1 MITIYGMN
9 TCPDCVYVEDQVKG
23 DERYEVVDIG
33 AHVRNLKTFLRL
45 RDASPA
51 FDAAKRVGAVGI
63 PCFVLEDGRVT
74 LRPKRQD
81 CAHGPRMTKALR
93 AVWMEG
99 AVSVMPFC
107 PFCPQTAATASGRSD
122 CLFFI
127 NSL

>member
-1 MITIYGMN
+1 MIAIYGMN

-51 FDAAKRVGAVGI
+51 FDAVKRVGAVGI
-63 PCFVLEDGRVT
+63 PCFVLEGGRVT
-74 LRPKRQD
+74 LRPEEVGLR
-81 CAHGPRMTKALR
+81 ARPRTTKALR

-107 PFCPQTAATASGRSD
+107 PQAAVIA
-122 CLFFI
+122 CFL
-127 NSL
+127 